1 MGDPRPLDLDAESRK
16 ALELDAVVEVIAGHA
31 VTPMGAAEVRRI
43 RPMADPAWISAEH
56 AAVDEVVRHLQE
68 HGSCLSGGLSDPEG
82 VLDRLAPEGL
92 RLDARELRTL
102 AMVLAASDDLAERLQ
117 DLAPGEYPYLHAI
130 ALRLPKWGRLA
141 HEILDGI
148 GPDGRILD
156 HASPEIGRIR
166 TQIGRVGERL
176 RGMLLRIVQDPEAD
190 AFIRDDFV
198 TQRNGRFVVPV
209 RADAARPVRGIVHG
223 SSSSGATLFVEPL
236 GSVEL
241 NNDLVRLAEREQEEC
256 ERVLRAWADRFRER
270 RSEVAATL
278 EGVARVDSLQARAR
292 YAERMDARSPR
303 VGDDGGIELRD
314 IRHPILDRALRER
327 GDRCV
332 PSTFVLDGDERVLLL
347 SGPNTGG
354 KTVALKT
361 IGLAVAMAQSG
372 LPVAASEA
380 RLPVFRQLRADIG
393 DHQSI
398 EANLSTFSAHV
409 AGVARFLREASPP
422 ALFLFD
428 EIGTGTEPA
437 EGASLAQAILERL
450 LELGVVAVA
459 TTHQTA
465 LKAWACTTPG
475 VISAAMEFDVEALRP
490 TYRVLQGIAGV
501 SAGLDIALRLRMPSD
516 LVERARGLLG
526 PETREAEAYLS
537 RIRKQLTEI
546 EMERSR
552 LAERRSELE
561 EEHRSRRE
569 REDRDA
575 ERRRRADEQAL
586 EHALGEMIDLGRKE
600 VARIGDAAQRARVE
614 KSRAKGEARLRAEAH
629 RRKAALAAPA
639 QPALPPAAPADLRV
653 GANVVVR
660 SLGKHGEIV
669 SVGPRTVKVRLGM
682 TTFAIDREDVQLAA
696 VERPAPGRAREVGAA
711 RDTGDVRSEIVLV
724 GKTVD
729 EALPELD
736 KCLDRAA
743 LAGSAELRVVH
754 GHGTGRLRAA
764 VRRFLATHPLV
775 ASQRPDSG
783 DAATIATLE

>member
-56 AAVDEVVRHLQE
+56 AAVDEVARHLDE

-82 VLDRLAPEGL
+82 VLNRLAPEGL

-102 AMVLAASDDLAERLQ
+102 AMVLAASDDLAERLES
-117 DLAPGEYPYLHAI
+117 LAPAAYPCLHAI
-130 ALRLPKWGRLA
+130 ARGLPAWGRLA
-141 HEILDGI
+141 HEVLDGI

-166 TQIGRVGERL
+166 TQIARVGERL
-176 RGMLLRIVQDPEAD
+176 RGMLRRIVQDPEAD

-270 RSEVAATL
+270 RSEVAASL

-292 YAERMDARSPR
+292 FAERMEARSPR
-303 VGDDGGIELRD
+303 VGDGGAIELRD
-314 IRHPILDRALRER
+314 VRHPMLDRALRER
-327 GDRCV
+327 GHGCV
-332 PSTFVLDGDERVLLL
+332 PSTFVLDGDRRVLLL
-347 SGPNTGG
+347 SGPNAGG

-361 IGLAVAMAQSG
+361 IGLAVVMAQSG
-372 LPVAASEA
+372 FPVTAREA

-409 AGVARFLREASPP
+409 AAVARFLREASPP

-475 VISAAMEFDVEALRP
+475 VMSAAMEFDVEALLP
-490 TYRVLQGIAGV
+490 TYRVLQGVAGV

-526 PETREAEAYLS
+526 PETREAEAYLN

-546 EMERSR
+546 ESE
-552 LAERRSELE
+552 RSELAARQSE
-561 EEHRSRRE
+561 IEQEHRSRRE

-575 ERRRRADEQAL
+575 ERRRRSDEQAL
-586 EHALGEMIDLGRKE
+586 EHVLGEMIDLGRKE
-600 VARIGDAAQRARVE
+600 VARIGDAAERARVE

-629 RRKAALAAPA
+629 RRKAVLAAPGR
-639 QPALPPAAPADLRV
+639 PAVPAAPADLRV
-653 GANVVVR
+653 GADVVVR
-660 SLGKHGEIV
+660 SLGKRGEIV
-669 SVGPRTVKVRLGM
+669 SLGPRAVKVRLGA
-682 TTFAIDREDVQLAA
+682 TTFSVDRDDLQLAA
-696 VERPAPGRAREVGAA
+696 QERPAAGLARQVGAA
-711 RDTGDVRSEIVLV
+711 RDMGDVRTEIVLV

-743 LAGSAELRVVH
+743 LAGRAELRVVH

-764 VRRFLATHPLV
+764 VRRFLAAHPLV
-775 ASQRPDSG
+775 ASHRPDSD